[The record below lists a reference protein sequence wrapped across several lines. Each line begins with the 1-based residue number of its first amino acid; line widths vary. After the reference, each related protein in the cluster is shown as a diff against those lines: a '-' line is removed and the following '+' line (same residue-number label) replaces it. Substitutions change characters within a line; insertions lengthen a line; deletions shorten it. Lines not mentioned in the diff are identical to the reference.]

1 MSNSSLMYWNDKHS
15 KTQARELTFWFE
27 ITGAKTN
34 SAGIAGY
41 PVLTLYDAVSGQS
54 DIDDFLLT
62 SSEFTAAQFDATA
75 MGTDAF
81 GVIVDMRG
89 RQALGTSSSQTGQA
103 DKLVAAEA
111 ALYVDDVAITD
122 ANATN
127 LALSDST
134 LEPGAS
140 LGANGNLAA
149 RFVLAGLDAA
159 TDGMVKVTFHWIA
172 K

>member
-1 MSNSSLMYWNDKHS
+1 MSSASLMYWNDKHG
-15 KTQARELTFWFE
+15 KTQARELTFIYE

-34 SAGIAGY
+34 SPAVAGY
-41 PVLTLYDAVSGQS
+41 PALDLYDAATNQAQ
-54 DIDDFLLT
+54 IDDFLLT

-89 RQALGTSSSQTGQA
+89 RQALGSSSSQTGQA
-103 DKLVAAEA
+103 DKLIMAEA
-111 ALYVDDVAITD
+111 QLYVDDIAVSD
-122 ANATN
+122 GNATN
-127 LALSDST
+127 KALSDST

-149 RFVLAGLDAA
+149 RFVLGGLDAA
-159 TDGMVKVTFHWIA
+159 TDGIIVVKFHWIA